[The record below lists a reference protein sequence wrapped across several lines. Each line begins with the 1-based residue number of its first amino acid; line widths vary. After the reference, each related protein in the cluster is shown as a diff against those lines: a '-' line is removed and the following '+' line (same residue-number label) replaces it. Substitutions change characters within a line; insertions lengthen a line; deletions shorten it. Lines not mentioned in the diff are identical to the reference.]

1 MDRSPEPFAVTGAAV
16 IDGTGGPV
24 LPDRTVL
31 VRGGVIERIDP
42 AGAVTPPP
50 GTRRIEGAGRSLLPG
65 FIDTHVHLDFYPP
78 AAVLRGGVTSVRDLG
93 WPAGRLEAL
102 RRGAARSPT
111 SSPRLLAAGQMVTS
125 PGGYPSSAA
134 WAPPGTAVEV
144 EGTEQA
150 AAAVAEL
157 AAAGASV
164 IKVALDPTRGAPTL
178 PAPTLAAVVA
188 AAAER
193 RLDVTAHVAGPA
205 EVAKALDAGVTELA
219 HWPFGEEPRGDLI
232 RRMAASMTVVP
243 TLHIDPSPARRR
255 GVRAFVA
262 AGGRVVYGTDLGNQ
276 GPPPAVDVAE
286 LELLVEAGLS
296 PVGAVAAAT
305 SHAAEH
311 LGLRACGTWAA
322 ARPEFGRTVADPIAP
337 GFPGGRRPTCRRP
350 VRLSRAPVSRPDRWT
365 RPPGFPGAGRTAGGW
380 MVAHPGRSTMVATRF
395 NCNDHRNWFDPG
407 NDCQKVANT
416 AVPDDDADTD
426 HRRGVRRTP
435 PAPFA
440 IAKIPRRAWSWPLD
454 TRAAGGHRGSG
465 RPRATHLRCQP
476 RPSRQD
482 IARRRPDH
490 RWRDRS
496 HHPLRPGSRNA
507 PRGSPER
514 VSRPPLAARSGRGRP
529 PFAVWTP
536 AGAGRRAP
544 PALHP
549 SPRARSSQKYSEEEF
564 AACS

>member
-102 RRGAARSPT
+102 RRGAERSPT

-150 AAAVAEL
+150 A
-157 AAAGASV
+157 
-164 IKVALDPTRGAPTL
+164 
-178 PAPTLAAVVA
+178 AAVVA

-311 LGLRACGTWAA
+311 LGLRAIGSVAPGW
-322 ARPEFGRTVADPIAP
+322 VADLLLVDGDPLEDLRALT
-337 GFPGGRRPTCRRP
+337 R
-350 VRLSRAPVSRPDRWT
+350 VRLVSRAGWI
-365 RPPGFPGAGRTAGGW
+365 AG
-380 MVAHPGRSTMVATRF
+380 
-395 NCNDHRNWFDPG
+395 
-407 NDCQKVANT
+407 
-416 AVPDDDADTD
+416 
-426 HRRGVRRTP
+426 
-435 PAPFA
+435 
-440 IAKIPRRAWSWPLD
+440 
-454 TRAAGGHRGSG
+454 
-465 RPRATHLRCQP
+465 
-476 RPSRQD
+476 
-482 IARRRPDH
+482 
-490 RWRDRS
+490 
-496 HHPLRPGSRNA
+496 
-507 PRGSPER
+507 
-514 VSRPPLAARSGRGRP
+514 
-529 PFAVWTP
+529 
-536 AGAGRRAP
+536 
-544 PALHP
+544 
-549 SPRARSSQKYSEEEF
+549 
-564 AACS
+564 

>member
-1 MDRSPEPFAVTGAAV
+1 MHRSPEPFAVTGAAV

-24 LPDRTVL
+24 LPGRTVL
-31 VRGGVIERIDP
+31 VRGGVIERVDP
-42 AGAVTPPP
+42 AGAVPPPPP
-50 GTRRIEGAGRSLLPG
+50 GIRRIEGTGRSLLPG
-65 FIDTHVHLDFYPP
+65 FIDTHVHLDFCSP

-102 RRGAARSPT
+102 RRGAERSPT

-157 AAAGASV
+157 AAAG
-164 IKVALDPTRGAPTL
+164 
-178 PAPTLAAVVA
+178 A

-305 SHAAEH
+305 SNAAEH
-311 LGLRACGTWAA
+311 LGLRAI
-322 ARPEFGRTVADPIAP
+322 GRVAPGWVADLLLVDGDPLEDLRALT
-337 GFPGGRRPTCRRP
+337 R
-350 VRLSRAPVSRPDRWT
+350 VRLVSRAGWI
-365 RPPGFPGAGRTAGGW
+365 AG
-380 MVAHPGRSTMVATRF
+380 
-395 NCNDHRNWFDPG
+395 
-407 NDCQKVANT
+407 
-416 AVPDDDADTD
+416 
-426 HRRGVRRTP
+426 
-435 PAPFA
+435 
-440 IAKIPRRAWSWPLD
+440 
-454 TRAAGGHRGSG
+454 
-465 RPRATHLRCQP
+465 
-476 RPSRQD
+476 
-482 IARRRPDH
+482 
-490 RWRDRS
+490 
-496 HHPLRPGSRNA
+496 
-507 PRGSPER
+507 
-514 VSRPPLAARSGRGRP
+514 
-529 PFAVWTP
+529 
-536 AGAGRRAP
+536 
-544 PALHP
+544 
-549 SPRARSSQKYSEEEF
+549 
-564 AACS
+564 

>member
-1 MDRSPEPFAVTGAAV
+1 MHRSPEPFAVTGAAV

-24 LPDRTVL
+24 LPGRTVL
-31 VRGGVIERIDP
+31 VRGGVIERVDP
-42 AGAVTPPP
+42 AGAVPPPPP
-50 GTRRIEGAGRSLLPG
+50 GIRRIEGTGRSLLPG
-65 FIDTHVHLDFYPP
+65 FIDTHVHLDFCSP

-102 RRGAARSPT
+102 RRDAERSPT
-111 SSPRLLAAGQMVTS
+111 SSPRLLTAGQMVTS

-164 IKVALDPTRGAPTL
+164 IKVALDSTRGAPPL

-188 AAAER
+188 AATER
-193 RLDVTAHVAGPA
+193 GLDVTAHVAGPA

-305 SHAAEH
+305 SNAAEH
-311 LGLRACGTWAA
+311 LGLRAI
-322 ARPEFGRTVADPIAP
+322 GRVAPGWVADLLLVDGDPLEDLRALT
-337 GFPGGRRPTCRRP
+337 R
-350 VRLSRAPVSRPDRWT
+350 VRLVSRAGWI
-365 RPPGFPGAGRTAGGW
+365 AG
-380 MVAHPGRSTMVATRF
+380 
-395 NCNDHRNWFDPG
+395 
-407 NDCQKVANT
+407 
-416 AVPDDDADTD
+416 
-426 HRRGVRRTP
+426 
-435 PAPFA
+435 
-440 IAKIPRRAWSWPLD
+440 
-454 TRAAGGHRGSG
+454 
-465 RPRATHLRCQP
+465 
-476 RPSRQD
+476 
-482 IARRRPDH
+482 
-490 RWRDRS
+490 
-496 HHPLRPGSRNA
+496 
-507 PRGSPER
+507 
-514 VSRPPLAARSGRGRP
+514 
-529 PFAVWTP
+529 
-536 AGAGRRAP
+536 
-544 PALHP
+544 
-549 SPRARSSQKYSEEEF
+549 
-564 AACS
+564 

>member
-102 RRGAARSPT
+102 RRGAERSPT

-262 AGGRVVYGTDLGNQ
+262 AGGRGTA
-276 GPPPAVDVAE
+276 PT
-286 LELLVEAGLS
+286 S
-296 PVGAVAAAT
+296 AT
-305 SHAAEH
+305 
-311 LGLRACGTWAA
+311 R
-322 ARPEFGRTVADPIAP
+322 D
-337 GFPGGRRPTCRRP
+337 RRPRSTWPSWSCSWRRGSPLSARWRRRP
-350 VRLSRAPVSRPDRWT
+350 RM
-365 RPPGFPGAGRTAGGW
+365 PP
-380 MVAHPGRSTMVATRF
+380 ST
-395 NCNDHRNWFDPG
+395 
-407 NDCQKVANT
+407 
-416 AVPDDDADTD
+416 
-426 HRRGVRRTP
+426 
-435 PAPFA
+435 
-440 IAKIPRRAWSWPLD
+440 L
-454 TRAAGGHRGSG
+454 GSG
-465 RPRATHLRCQP
+465 RSA
-476 RPSRQD
+476 
-482 IARRRPDH
+482 AWRRDGWRTCCWSTVT
-490 RWRDRS
+490 RWKTCG
-496 HHPLRPGSRNA
+496 H
-507 PRGSPER
+507 
-514 VSRPPLAARSGRGRP
+514 
-529 PFAVWTP
+529 
-536 AGAGRRAP
+536 
-544 PALHP
+544 
-549 SPRARSSQKYSEEEF
+549 
-564 AACS
+564 

>member
-102 RRGAARSPT
+102 RRGAERSPT

-205 EVAKALDAGVTELA
+205 EVAKALDAGVTEL
-219 HWPFGEEPRGDLI
+219 
-232 RRMAASMTVVP
+232 
-243 TLHIDPSPARRR
+243 
-255 GVRAFVA
+255 
-262 AGGRVVYGTDLGNQ
+262 GNQ

-311 LGLRACGTWAA
+311 LGLRAIGSVAPGW
-322 ARPEFGRTVADPIAP
+322 VADLLLVDGDPLEDLRALT
-337 GFPGGRRPTCRRP
+337 R
-350 VRLSRAPVSRPDRWT
+350 VRLVSRAGWI
-365 RPPGFPGAGRTAGGW
+365 AG
-380 MVAHPGRSTMVATRF
+380 
-395 NCNDHRNWFDPG
+395 
-407 NDCQKVANT
+407 
-416 AVPDDDADTD
+416 
-426 HRRGVRRTP
+426 
-435 PAPFA
+435 
-440 IAKIPRRAWSWPLD
+440 
-454 TRAAGGHRGSG
+454 
-465 RPRATHLRCQP
+465 
-476 RPSRQD
+476 
-482 IARRRPDH
+482 
-490 RWRDRS
+490 
-496 HHPLRPGSRNA
+496 
-507 PRGSPER
+507 
-514 VSRPPLAARSGRGRP
+514 
-529 PFAVWTP
+529 
-536 AGAGRRAP
+536 
-544 PALHP
+544 
-549 SPRARSSQKYSEEEF
+549 
-564 AACS
+564 

>member
-102 RRGAARSPT
+102 RRGAERSPT

-157 AAAGASV
+157 AAA
-164 IKVALDPTRGAPTL
+164 
-178 PAPTLAAVVA
+178 VA

-311 LGLRACGTWAA
+311 LGLRAIGSVAPGW
-322 ARPEFGRTVADPIAP
+322 VADLLLVDGDPLEDLRALT
-337 GFPGGRRPTCRRP
+337 R
-350 VRLSRAPVSRPDRWT
+350 VRLVSRAGWI
-365 RPPGFPGAGRTAGGW
+365 AG
-380 MVAHPGRSTMVATRF
+380 
-395 NCNDHRNWFDPG
+395 
-407 NDCQKVANT
+407 
-416 AVPDDDADTD
+416 
-426 HRRGVRRTP
+426 
-435 PAPFA
+435 
-440 IAKIPRRAWSWPLD
+440 
-454 TRAAGGHRGSG
+454 
-465 RPRATHLRCQP
+465 
-476 RPSRQD
+476 
-482 IARRRPDH
+482 
-490 RWRDRS
+490 
-496 HHPLRPGSRNA
+496 
-507 PRGSPER
+507 
-514 VSRPPLAARSGRGRP
+514 
-529 PFAVWTP
+529 
-536 AGAGRRAP
+536 
-544 PALHP
+544 
-549 SPRARSSQKYSEEEF
+549 
-564 AACS
+564 

>member
-93 WPAGRLEAL
+93 WPAGR
-102 RRGAARSPT
+102 
-111 SSPRLLAAGQMVTS
+111 QMVTS

-178 PAPTLAAVVA
+178 PAPTLAA
-188 AAAER
+188 
-193 RLDVTAHVAGPA
+193 

-219 HWPFGEEPRGDLI
+219 HWPFGDEPRGDLI

-311 LGLRACGTWAA
+311 LGLRAISSVAPGW
-322 ARPEFGRTVADPIAP
+322 VADLLLVDGDPLEDLRALT
-337 GFPGGRRPTCRRP
+337 R
-350 VRLSRAPVSRPDRWT
+350 VRLVSRAGWI
-365 RPPGFPGAGRTAGGW
+365 AG
-380 MVAHPGRSTMVATRF
+380 
-395 NCNDHRNWFDPG
+395 
-407 NDCQKVANT
+407 
-416 AVPDDDADTD
+416 
-426 HRRGVRRTP
+426 
-435 PAPFA
+435 
-440 IAKIPRRAWSWPLD
+440 
-454 TRAAGGHRGSG
+454 
-465 RPRATHLRCQP
+465 
-476 RPSRQD
+476 
-482 IARRRPDH
+482 
-490 RWRDRS
+490 
-496 HHPLRPGSRNA
+496 
-507 PRGSPER
+507 
-514 VSRPPLAARSGRGRP
+514 
-529 PFAVWTP
+529 
-536 AGAGRRAP
+536 
-544 PALHP
+544 
-549 SPRARSSQKYSEEEF
+549 
-564 AACS
+564 

>member
-102 RRGAARSPT
+102 RRGAERSPT

-178 PAPTLAAVVA
+178 PAPTLAA
-188 AAAER
+188 
-193 RLDVTAHVAGPA
+193 

-219 HWPFGEEPRGDLI
+219 HWPFGDEPRGDLI

-311 LGLRACGTWAA
+311 LGLRAIGSVAPGW
-322 ARPEFGRTVADPIAP
+322 VADLLLVDGDPLEDLRALT
-337 GFPGGRRPTCRRP
+337 R
-350 VRLSRAPVSRPDRWT
+350 VRLVSRAGWI
-365 RPPGFPGAGRTAGGW
+365 AG
-380 MVAHPGRSTMVATRF
+380 
-395 NCNDHRNWFDPG
+395 
-407 NDCQKVANT
+407 
-416 AVPDDDADTD
+416 
-426 HRRGVRRTP
+426 
-435 PAPFA
+435 
-440 IAKIPRRAWSWPLD
+440 
-454 TRAAGGHRGSG
+454 
-465 RPRATHLRCQP
+465 
-476 RPSRQD
+476 
-482 IARRRPDH
+482 
-490 RWRDRS
+490 
-496 HHPLRPGSRNA
+496 
-507 PRGSPER
+507 
-514 VSRPPLAARSGRGRP
+514 
-529 PFAVWTP
+529 
-536 AGAGRRAP
+536 
-544 PALHP
+544 
-549 SPRARSSQKYSEEEF
+549 
-564 AACS
+564 

>member
-102 RRGAARSPT
+102 RRGAERSPT

-150 AAAVAEL
+150 
-157 AAAGASV
+157 
-164 IKVALDPTRGAPTL
+164 
-178 PAPTLAAVVA
+178 A

-262 AGGRVVYGTDLGNQ
+262 AGGRVVYGTDFGNQ

-311 LGLRACGTWAA
+311 LGLRAIGSVAPGW
-322 ARPEFGRTVADPIAP
+322 VADLLLVDGDPLEDLRALT
-337 GFPGGRRPTCRRP
+337 R
-350 VRLSRAPVSRPDRWT
+350 VRLVSRAGWI
-365 RPPGFPGAGRTAGGW
+365 AG
-380 MVAHPGRSTMVATRF
+380 
-395 NCNDHRNWFDPG
+395 
-407 NDCQKVANT
+407 
-416 AVPDDDADTD
+416 
-426 HRRGVRRTP
+426 
-435 PAPFA
+435 
-440 IAKIPRRAWSWPLD
+440 
-454 TRAAGGHRGSG
+454 
-465 RPRATHLRCQP
+465 
-476 RPSRQD
+476 
-482 IARRRPDH
+482 
-490 RWRDRS
+490 
-496 HHPLRPGSRNA
+496 
-507 PRGSPER
+507 
-514 VSRPPLAARSGRGRP
+514 
-529 PFAVWTP
+529 
-536 AGAGRRAP
+536 
-544 PALHP
+544 
-549 SPRARSSQKYSEEEF
+549 
-564 AACS
+564 

>member
-42 AGAVTPPP
+42 AGAVAPPP

-102 RRGAARSPT
+102 RRDAERSPT

-193 RLDVTAHVAGPA
+193 GLDVTAHVAGPA

-219 HWPFGEEPRGDLI
+219 HWPFGEEPPGDLI

-311 LGLRACGTWAA
+311 LGLRAIGSVAPGW
-322 ARPEFGRTVADPIAP
+322 VADLLLVDGDPLEDLRALT
-337 GFPGGRRPTCRRP
+337 R
-350 VRLSRAPVSRPDRWT
+350 VRLVSRAGWI
-365 RPPGFPGAGRTAGGW
+365 AG
-380 MVAHPGRSTMVATRF
+380 
-395 NCNDHRNWFDPG
+395 
-407 NDCQKVANT
+407 
-416 AVPDDDADTD
+416 
-426 HRRGVRRTP
+426 
-435 PAPFA
+435 
-440 IAKIPRRAWSWPLD
+440 
-454 TRAAGGHRGSG
+454 
-465 RPRATHLRCQP
+465 
-476 RPSRQD
+476 
-482 IARRRPDH
+482 
-490 RWRDRS
+490 
-496 HHPLRPGSRNA
+496 
-507 PRGSPER
+507 
-514 VSRPPLAARSGRGRP
+514 
-529 PFAVWTP
+529 
-536 AGAGRRAP
+536 
-544 PALHP
+544 
-549 SPRARSSQKYSEEEF
+549 
-564 AACS
+564 